1 MKTTLSIDS
10 FAKLKRESL
19 LDYEMHYEF
28 VTQGAVESYEMVAKG
43 LLLNG
48 DNPNYPK
55 AGLMMG
61 TQQRAWDALDHLLI
75 SYSAGNPLDEL
86 HDFYPTVLD
95 YWEVFARHD
104 KIFDDSPEAGGRR
117 VPHIDLYDFAYS
129 RAVKLL
135 SMCLLLGHS
144 QLMPRWAPILDYAN
158 DDPDILV
165 ETLMA
170 PFVPGRRPG
179 VTYTR
184 NLPYKKLQKVF
195 DAGPNKRPALMAK
208 YLNEWYTASRREPYH
223 GSHDSPRFT
232 GYWSWEAAA
241 ITWLLDIDD
250 SSYRAKPFYPAELV
264 DYARQHYSAQQAID
278 ALRPARCEAGQP
290 CPQTGTWWTPAKPDA
305 RRVFNQG
312 EAMPDFPDSSYGATI
327 WYRAAE

>member
-1 MKTTLSIDS
+1 MKVFSIEE
-10 FAKLKRESL
+10 FQIHKREPL
-19 LDYEMHYEF
+19 LDFAEHYEF
-28 VTQGAVESYEMVAKG
+28 VVPEALETYELVAKG
-43 LLLNG
+43 LELNG
-48 DNPNYPK
+48 NNPEFPVH
-55 AGLMMG
+55 APMVA

-86 HDFYPTVLD
+86 RDFYPTVLD
-95 YWEVFARHD
+95 YWEVFARYD

-144 QLMPRWAPILDYAN
+144 QLMPRWAPILDYEN
-158 DDPDILV
+158 DDPDILI
-165 ETLMA
+165 EILMA

-195 DAGPNKRPALMAK
+195 DASPDKRPALMAK
-208 YLNEWYTASRREPYH
+208 YLDEWYTASRREPYH
-223 GSHDSPRFT
+223 GSHEAPNFT

-250 SSYRAKPFYPAELV
+250 SSYRAKPFYPTELV

-290 CPQTGTWWTPAKPDA
+290 CPQAGSWWTPAKPDA
-305 RRVFNQG
+305 RRTFAQG
-312 EAMPDFPDSSYGATI
+312 EVMPDFPDSSYGATI
-327 WYRAAE
+327 WYREAE